1 MNKRRV
7 AIMGVIAVFL
17 LAIVSA
23 FFLLPR
29 QPEETPEPLPAQET
43 SAAINLGFT
52 YLRVTPQVSACYDLG
67 VASGAL
73 VTEVIPGSPADM
85 AGVEVGDVILS
96 YNGDRLEGE
105 VPLLGMM
112 MACPADHRIVMEVWR
127 GEKVSIFEL
136 MHIESGGSTND

>member
-7 AIMGVIAVFL
+7 AIMGVIAVVL
-17 LAIVSA
+17 LVIVSA

-29 QPEETPEPLPAQET
+29 QPEESPEPEPAQGT

-52 YLRVTPQVSACYDLG
+52 YLRVTPQVSAYYNLG
-67 VASGAL
+67 VDSGAL
-73 VTEVIPGSPADM
+73 VTEVIPRSPADI

-96 YNGDRLEGE
+96 YNGDRLEEE

-112 MACPADHRIVMEVWR
+112 MACPTDHRIVLEVWR

-136 MHIESGGSTND
+136 MHIER